1 MDNPYEVVPAP
12 SFGAQPQQAGQ
23 GGQSNAQS
31 FGNGLGAALNQ
42 MFGNPLKQSPAA
54 PQNNGQAPQQQ
65 SPPSQQL
72 GQGAGQ
78 GLAAV
83 LKRMFG
89 QNIPSQGQQPGQPPL
104 NIVPDAVDQYGMQKG
119 PITPTQNA
127 NQPISNFNPNTTG
140 SLY

>member
-1 MDNPYEVVPAP
+1 MDNPYEVVPSPTNYAAP
-12 SFGAQPQQAGQ
+12 LV
-23 GGQSNAQS
+23 N
-31 FGNGLGAALNQ
+31 
-42 MFGNPLKQSPAA
+42 MFSNPLQGQ
-54 PQNNGQAPQQQ
+54 QNQNGQQQQ
-65 SPPSQQL
+65 PPPAQAL

-83 LKRMFG
+83 LKRLFG
-89 QNIPSQGQQPGQPPL
+89 QNIPSQAPVAPGQPPR

-119 PITPTQNA
+119 PVTPTQND